1 MLQKAVSD
9 LWQQWPF
16 LPCSL
21 WPVSATH
28 SSTGSPMTSPHLMP
42 QTVCGLL
49 RMVAGQSGSL
59 PCRNP
64 TFHLNILFHTWFKT
78 GHTLVPLPRHLQF
91 ELNICHFH
99 GGQSCKTYVCS
110 FPLPLTYK
118 AHAKSYCSKIFCQCR
133 CGVCAC
139 IYMYLYGGVHAYLST
154 CMWKLKAGMRYLL
167 DKSSPYL
174 PRPDLSLNVEL
185 SSSAGL
191 ASQFVPGI
199 LSAPPKPPCLPISG
213 CAGNPNS
220 FLTLAWPVL
229 STESSL

>member
-28 SSTGSPMTSPHLMP
+28 SSTGSPVTSPHLMP
-42 QTVCGLL
+42 QTVCGQLW
-49 RMVAGQSGSL
+49 MVAGQSGSL

-118 AHAKSYCSKIFCQCR
+118 AHAKSYCSKIF
-133 CGVCAC
+133 
-139 IYMYLYGGVHAYLST
+139 
-154 CMWKLKAGMRYLL
+154 
-167 DKSSPYL
+167 
-174 PRPDLSLNVEL
+174 
-185 SSSAGL
+185 
-191 ASQFVPGI
+191 I
-199 LSAPPKPPCLPISG
+199 LSMQMWCVCMHIHV
-213 CAGNPNS
+213 
-220 FLTLAWPVL
+220 FV
-229 STESSL
+229 